1 MGAKTWPSVL
11 KFTRGVPPTGLA
23 QRNTTMKSARTH
35 GKQHE
40 VEDDDGVPSGC
51 SGDQSDAV
59 GVDAV

>member
-1 MGAKTWPSVL
+1 M